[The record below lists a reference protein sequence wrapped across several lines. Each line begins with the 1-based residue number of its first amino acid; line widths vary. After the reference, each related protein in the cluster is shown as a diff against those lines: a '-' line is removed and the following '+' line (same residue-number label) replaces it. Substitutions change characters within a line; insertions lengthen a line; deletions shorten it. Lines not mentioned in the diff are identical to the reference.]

1 MTLSNL
7 CYLKPP
13 SKLNFDITF
22 LGGSGHKDLYFYV
35 SLKFGRLNLI
45 PLCNNKFIP
54 LILRID
60 LADV

>member
-1 MTLSNL
+1 
-7 CYLKPP
+7 
-13 SKLNFDITF
+13 LNFDITS
-22 LGGSGHKDLYFYV
+22 LGDSGHKDLYFYV

-45 PLCNNKFIP
+45 PLRNNKFIP